1 MVSAS
6 TGEPND
12 VASGVHDEFEGLR
25 RGPEA
30 ERDGVGP
37 IAVGGEGS
45 GYVGMGS
52 LGIFEVV
59 GSGFGL
65 NC

>member
-1 MVSAS
+1 MVSS
-6 TGEPND
+6 GTREPND

-30 ERDGVGP
+30 ERDGVGS

-45 GYVGMGS
+45 GGGGRGT